1 MPLTKNSERGVILT
15 RHGSARSNTSSAIF
29 DDSDEEM
36 QMSEDLMS
44 LTGSDQAESISGDS
58 RDGGPGW
65 TVSVAP
71 DRMRSLNEFANRNM
85 LPDETNLFIQ
95 QFEKSADI
103 PCRRTYELGKYVRD
117 SLGATH
123 SPHIG
128 LVILPG
134 GDLPEVNRLEQ
145 QGMVSLSPEQRNALW
160 RVNTAGSLL
169 QTISVTGD
177 LNLITEDVTKSVAA
191 IAHRRVERTQPH
203 SKSYH
208 TFSRSAVTIESEN
221 VEIVHEFDKAKKELD
236 VAATLIEVNTNALW
250 VLMTDYKQIIRQGG
264 PLMKPDQTKE
274 LLDQMIEAARRFC
287 LLSPILFRMTT
298 RAKIIVSNNT
308 RYGIDSEHSFKTWT
322 TSAGIKEI
330 IMMSASYYSALDP
343 SAPGM
348 DDFTQKIIRPKF
360 LQMLTLLLS
369 LLNEHDLRSMAEF
382 LDKTFG
388 IVPRRNLSVSKPLNH
403 LQLC

>member
-1 MPLTKNSERGVILT
+1 MSDRGVVLA
-15 RHGSARSNTSSAIF
+15 RHGSARSTRTAGIF
-29 DDSDEEM
+29 DESDDEET

-44 LTGSDQAESISGDS
+44 LTSSDPAESIGGDPG
-58 RDGGPGW
+58 DGGPGW

-103 PCRRTYELGKYVRD
+103 PCRRTYETGKYVRD
-117 SLGATH
+117 SLGSTH
-123 SPHIG
+123 CPHIG

-145 QGMVSLSPEQRNALW
+145 QGMVSLAPEQRSALW

-191 IAHRRVERTQPH
+191 ITHRRVERMSPH

-221 VEIVHEFDKAKKELD
+221 VEIVHEFDKAKRELD
-236 VAATLIEVNTNALW
+236 MAATLIEVNTNALW
-250 VLMTDYKQIIRQGG
+250 VLMTDYKQIIRQVR
-264 PLMKPDQTKE
+264 
-274 LLDQMIEAARRFC
+274 I
-287 LLSPILFRMTT
+287 S
-298 RAKIIVSNNT
+298 
-308 RYGIDSEHSFKTWT
+308 WT
-322 TSAGIKEI
+322 
-330 IMMSASYYSALDP
+330 
-343 SAPGM
+343 
-348 DDFTQKIIRPKF
+348 
-360 LQMLTLLLS
+360 
-369 LLNEHDLRSMAEF
+369 
-382 LDKTFG
+382 
-388 IVPRRNLSVSKPLNH
+388 
-403 LQLC
+403 